1 MAVFYHFHYFHMVL
15 LCIILSLVVFLDD
28 RQMKVV
34 RLLAL
39 STGRIS
45 PQQTP
50 LLVISVRV

>member
-1 MAVFYHFHYFHMVL
+1 MVL

-50 LLVISVRV
+50 LLVISVRVWAAPEP